1 MFDMKNP
8 LSGLHSS
15 KMNGA
20 TAMLMQRET
29 DINDTIIEF
38 VALARNGV
46 DINNPSIIHDVIKR
60 NCDFALTAHEYNHIF
75 EKVRYYLEH

>member
-20 TAMLMQRET
+20 TAMLMQREA

-46 DINNPSIIHDVIKR
+46 DIDNPSIIHDVIKR
-60 NCDFALTAHEYNHIF
+60 NCDFKLTDNEYNFIF
-75 EKVRYYLEH
+75 SEVSRKCH

>member
-8 LSGLHSS
+8 LSGLRRN

-60 NCDFALTAHEYNHIF
+60 NCDFELTDNEYNFIF
-75 EKVRYYLEH
+75 SEVSRKCR